1 MFMEIYEIV
10 IIGVVLIGASW
21 NAYYIGRNEG
31 IKSAQQEAM
40 IGTLIFAR
48 DKMLLKDKEDI
59 VWQYLNDDMQT
70 IVKLVIDRKI

>member
-31 IKSAQQEAM
+31 RKDAQQEAM

-48 DKMLLKDKEDI
+48 DKLLRKDKEDI
-59 VWQYLNDDMQT
+59 VWQYLNDDMAT
-70 IVKLVIDRKI
+70 IVKMVVDRKI